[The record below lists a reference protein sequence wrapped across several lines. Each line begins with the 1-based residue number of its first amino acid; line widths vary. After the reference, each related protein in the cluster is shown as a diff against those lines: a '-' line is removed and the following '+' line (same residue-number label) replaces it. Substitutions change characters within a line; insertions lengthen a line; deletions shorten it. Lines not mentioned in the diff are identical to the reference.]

1 MGKEH
6 NKTHGEIESRTCS
19 LQNSVLTVGMTEIEK
34 SVTVKCPICLKNNP
48 ISSKRPPPGTS
59 KDKLH
64 KP

>member
-6 NKTHGEIESRTCS
+6 NKTHGGIESLTSS
-19 LQNSVLTVGMTEIEK
+19 LQNSVLNVGTTEIEK

-48 ISSKRPPPGTS
+48 ISRKRPPPGTVE
-59 KDKLH
+59 DKLP